1 MSGAAS
7 RFGGLLRRALGG
19 AGGIDKAQI
28 ARVKALAVE
37 VLALGEDVSLAVN
50 EINCLDP
57 GCPGTETVILVMAPG
72 ARTRA
77 LKVRKPI
84 EEVEAED
91 VRAAAAEASDDSAD
105 AD

>member
-1 MSGAAS
+1 MSGSGS

-19 AGGIDKAQI
+19 SGGIDKSQI

-57 GCPGTETVILVMAPG
+57 GCPGIETVILVMAPG
-72 ARTRA
+72 ERTRA
-77 LKVRKPI
+77 LKVTKPI
-84 EEVEAED
+84 EQVAAQD
-91 VRAAAAEASDDSAD
+91 IRAATEVG
-105 AD
+105 